1 MEKVVAMIL
10 AGGQGERLST
20 LSHERAK
27 PAVMFGGRYRII
39 DFTLSNCVNSGI
51 YTVGVLTQYRPR
63 SLNEHIGIGRPWD
76 LDRSTGG
83 GVTLLQPYTGR
94 GESDWYRGT
103 ADAVYQN
110 LAFLDETRADLV
122 VVLAGDHVYRMQY
135 DQLIA
140 FHKAAGASATV
151 GVVPVAAEDASRFG
165 TVVME
170 ADGRITG
177 FDEKT
182 DSPRS
187 LIASMGIYVFNRDVL
202 EERLAEDA
210 HRRTSHDFGRDIM
223 PVMVERDR
231 VYGYR
236 FDGYWR
242 DVGTLEAYWQANM
255 DLLVDLPD
263 INLYD
268 TEYPMLTRVSNYP
281 PAKIGPRAHVSRSLL
296 SEGCIVAGYV
306 EHSVLSPGVHVEEG
320 AVVKDSIIFN
330 DTHIERGAMVERC
343 VLDKEVIVGYGAQLG
358 WGDDFSPNQQDPAVL
373 YSGLTI
379 VGKRAVLPSGLRV
392 GRNCKIGP
400 NVRPGD
406 FTVTT
411 LASGETIE
419 VQRPANRPP
428 F

>member
-1 MEKVVAMIL
+1 MEKIVALIL
-10 AGGQGERLST
+10 AGGQGERLSI
-20 LSHERAK
+20 LSQERAK

-51 YTVGVLTQYRPR
+51 YHCGVLTQYRPR

-76 LDRSTGG
+76 LDRSWGSG

-110 LAFLDETRADLV
+110 IAYLEETRADLV
-122 VVLAGDHVYRMQY
+122 VVLAGDHIYRMHY
-135 DQLIA
+135 DQMIA
-140 FHKAAGASATV
+140 FHKVAGADCTV
-151 GVVPVAAEDASRFG
+151 GVVDIPPEEAFRFG
-165 TVVME
+165 TCVME
-170 ADGRITG
+170 GDGRITG
-177 FDEKT
+177 FEEKVAN
-182 DSPRS
+182 PRS
-187 LIASMGIYVFNRDVL
+187 LIGSMGIYVFNADVL
-202 EERLAEDA
+202 KERLLEDA
-210 HRRTSHDFGRDIM
+210 YKKSHHDFGRDLL
-223 PVMVERDR
+223 PVMVERDK

-268 TEYPMLTRVSNYP
+268 TEYPVLTVNSNYP

-296 SEGCIVAGYV
+296 SEGCIVSGYV

-330 DTHIERGAMVERC
+330 NTRIERGAMVERAI
-343 VLDKEVIVGYGAQLG
+343 LDKEVVVGFGSQVG
-358 WGDDFSPNQQDPAVL
+358 WGDDYTPNHLDPQVL
-373 YSGLTI
+373 NTGITL
-379 VGKRAVLPSGLRV
+379 VGKRAILPSGLRV

-400 NVRPGD
+400 NIRPSD
-406 FTVTT
+406 FEGPMV
-411 LASGETIE
+411 ASGGTVEA
-419 VQRPANRPP
+419 PSPGRPP